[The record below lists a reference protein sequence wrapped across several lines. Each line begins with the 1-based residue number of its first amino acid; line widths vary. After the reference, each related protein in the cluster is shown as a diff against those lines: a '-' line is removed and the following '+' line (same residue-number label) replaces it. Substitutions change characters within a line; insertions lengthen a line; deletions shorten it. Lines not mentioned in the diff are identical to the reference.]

1 MNRISLIQ
9 FLPVYALLVVS
20 LGLCMYLFLSAKRE
34 IRRLQLRLKQQN
46 MLLQE
51 AYDRM
56 EFSVEQLKTKLQ
68 GSDGKAVI
76 QQTAPPGSGM
86 TLSKRTQAA
95 RMFRKGERPEQIAS
109 ALGLPQ
115 NEVALLWKVH
125 QASTST

>member
-1 MNRISLIQ
+1 MNRIALIQ
-9 FLPVYALLVVS
+9 FLPIYALLVIS
-20 LGLCMYLFLSAKRE
+20 LGLSLYLFLSAKRE

-56 EFSVEQLKTKLQ
+56 EFSVEQLKIELHGGQAGTA
-68 GSDGKAVI
+68 AV
-76 QQTAPPGSGM
+76 QERAHPGSGM

-125 QASTST
+125 QASSA

>member
-1 MNRISLIQ
+1 MNRITLLQ
-9 FLPVYALLVVS
+9 FLPIYALLVVS

-68 GSDGKAVI
+68 GADEKAVA
-76 QQTAPPGSGM
+76 QGTATAVSGM
-86 TLSKRTQAA
+86 TLSKRTLAA
-95 RMFRKGERPEQIAS
+95 RMFRKGEGPEQIAS

-125 QASTST
+125 QASTS